1 MELARDNFEGKKAHG
16 CVSWGVIGIT
26 LPSPV
31 EPCILPSV
39 SQKTDRP
46 VNFTPH
52 FIGVTLLVVGSG
64 D

>member
-1 MELARDNFEGKKAHG
+1 MELARDNFEGKKAHE
-16 CVSWGVIGIT
+16 CVSWGMTGTT
-26 LPSPV
+26 LPSPL

-39 SQKTDRP
+39 SQKADQLT
-46 VNFTPH
+46 NFTSH